1 MPPKAKKPSS
11 QPKKPPPRSNKPS
24 KKADEEAKTREAVA
38 KAKEDEEQSRRP
50 RKRRSSTLDRGEQI
64 QVTETPSRLRIHGP
78 KETPHGP
85 KETQPKQTP
94 LKLNGPR
101 REPVVLNFSALKR
114 TQGTDD
120 SRPPPTPP
128 ATFSSL
134 ADQEWP
140 RIQPKETPK
149 APISNF
155 RRLLAAQALRE
166 MNATPTPSQW
176 FNSEATMTSN
186 HDTQDYF
193 TGTQPEREERSQI
206 DCFEGVIGEANRPWT
221 QDQVENEEDDN
232 DAETIVESVV
242 SKKTVPTQRSKAST
256 SVEGGKNART
266 QSLAPADIDS
276 FNDSVAIQYKLLTRC
291 FFEGKSIKQG
301 RHNPTIIGNLGSAI
315 SIDMLAT
322 EQQQEAKRY
331 ADSQGLACQRVSMR
345 VVATHERTTAK
356 QRLDGEIDV
365 EETQSFW
372 TQLEDDIKEWYE
384 LKRKDLTIT
393 LTSHWGR
400 RSDGVIPPSAVSS
413 QNETSSSTNRPKT
426 TSTVKLRAEM
436 DEYRARQS
444 PAQELNQELLLKW
457 RCLKVGCNEGH
468 HCYVDGKNEHFPMN
482 PAHTIYWAREIDS
495 EGSSITQEKPSSK
508 LLGMLTSEK
517 RQQRKQAKKAQSEQ
531 PQPTPAAVVP
541 SAITAPGPTIN
552 YYIGRGPDDRQEL
565 PRQRSTSRYISATPH
580 PLLAASP
587 PPPPPP
593 NPPSSPARG
602 DYTLKDYIDWHIK
615 RQPNRKEQFLNAY
628 NRLDEECYAIHYIQ
642 KLKDTMDPKIAGVWR
657 SLDIPLGLGR
667 QLAEDASRFA
677 REYEQGRAGSPALP
691 IRDSPRK
698 HGTWQHP
705 AQPRQSLRPVLE
717 SIECDLGSPTEDEES
732 QDYQGYDMGGE
743 DLDDSQV
750 FLQEK
755 DRE

>member
-1 MPPKAKKPSS
+1 MPPKAKKPAS

-24 KKADEEAKTREAVA
+24 SKANEEAETREAVA
-38 KAKEDEEQSRRP
+38 KAKEDKEQSRKP

-64 QVTETPSRLRIHGP
+64 QVIETPHRLRIHGP
-78 KETPHGP
+78 KETPYGP

-149 APISNF
+149 APVSNF

-166 MNATPTPSQW
+166 LNTPTPSQW

-186 HDTQDYF
+186 HDTQEYF

-232 DAETIVESVV
+232 ETGTIVESVV
-242 SKKTVPTQRSKAST
+242 SKKTAPTQRSKTST
-256 SVEGGKNART
+256 SVGGGKKART
-266 QSLAPADIDS
+266 QSLAAADIDS
-276 FNDSVAIQYKLLTRC
+276 SQDAVAIQYKLLTRC
-291 FFEGKSIKQG
+291 FYEGKPLKT
-301 RHNPTIIGNLGSAI
+301 RRLNPIIEDDVGSTI
-315 SIDMLAT
+315 SIHTLIA
-322 EQQQEAKRY
+322 EQEEEAKKF
-331 ADSQGLACQRVSMR
+331 ADSQGLACQRVSIR
-345 VVATHERTTAK
+345 VLATHERTTAK
-356 QRLDGEIDV
+356 QRIDDELDV
-365 EETQSFW
+365 EETHSFW
-372 TQLEDDIKEWYE
+372 AQLEDDIVRWSR

-393 LTSHWGR
+393 LTSNWGR
-400 RSDGVIPPSAVSS
+400 RSDGVIPLPATPS
-413 QNETSSSTNRPKT
+413 QNETSSSTNRPKN
-426 TSTVKLRAEM
+426 TSTTKLRAEM
-436 DEYRARQS
+436 NEYQVRQT
-444 PAQELNQELLLKW
+444 PAQQLNQELLLKW

-482 PAHTIYWAREIDS
+482 PAHTIFWAREIDK
-495 EGSSITQEKPSSK
+495 EGSSITQEKPSGQ
-508 LLGMLTSEK
+508 LLSMLTNAK
-517 RQQRKQAKKAQSEQ
+517 RSQRKQGKKAQSEQ

-541 SAITAPGPTIN
+541 PAFTGPTIN
-552 YYIGRGPDDRQEL
+552 YYIGRGPDDREEL

-580 PLLAASP
+580 PILATSP

-628 NRLDEECYAIHYIQ
+628 NRLDEECYTIHYIQ
-642 KLKDTMDPKIAGVWR
+642 KMKDTMDPKIAGVWR

-691 IRDSPRK
+691 MRESPRK
-698 HGTWQHP
+698 HETWQHP

-732 QDYQGYDMGGE
+732 QGYQGYDMGGE